1 MRQNIDEFP
10 ELDRKGLREFGLVTG
25 AIVAGLLG
33 LFFPWLLD
41 VDYPMWP
48 WWIAG
53 LLAIWALVAP
63 ESLRTVYRL
72 WMRFGLLLSRITTPI
87 VIGLI
92 FFLMVTPMAFI
103 MRVTGRDP
111 MERRFDD
118 RVKSYRTVSKKA
130 PKSNMEKPF

>member
-1 MRQNIDEFP
+1 MRQNIDEFS
-10 ELDRKGLREFGLVTG
+10 ELDRKGLRGFGLVTG

-63 ESLRTVYRL
+63 ESLRTVYQL
-72 WMRFGLLLSRITTPI
+72 WMRFGLLLNRVTTPI
-87 VIGLI
+87 VIGFI
-92 FFLMVTPMAFI
+92 FFLVITPMAFI
-103 MRVTGRDP
+103 MRVIGRDP
-111 MERRFDD
+111 LARRFDD
-118 RVKSYRTVSKKA
+118 QVKSYRTVSKKA
-130 PKSNMEKPF
+130 PKSNMEKP

>member
-1 MRQNIDEFP
+1 MRQNIDEFS
-10 ELDRKGLREFGLVTG
+10 ELDRKGLRGFGLVTG